1 MTRGLVDAGIS
12 VTIITTGQRVAK
24 ASKESPKP
32 KESQEVTCLYF
43 RRTTGFYKTS
53 FAMRGWLK
61 RHIGEFDLVHVHA
74 LFSYSSIAAAKAAR
88 DARVPYIVRPL
99 GVLNRWG
106 MENRRRRLKRLSLR
120 WIELPLLRDAAAI
133 HFTSQAERKEAL
145 ISCPELA
152 SIRSVVIPLPVEIPP
167 VAGLTPEK
175 FATKFPSIRG
185 REVVLFLSRTDR
197 KKGLELLVE
206 AFTQIS
212 RRFSSALLVIAGA
225 GDNAHE
231 MELRARAETL
241 GISGDMVWTGFLGP
255 EDKANALGAATV
267 FVLPS
272 YSENFG
278 IAAAEAMAAGVP
290 TILSEGV
297 AIAEYSVASQ
307 AALIV
312 PPQAKAIADALELV
326 LKDRE
331 LRKRLSNNGRALCQ
345 ERFSV
350 NAVGMALK
358 DLYDS
363 VLDAAGRP
371 TANS

>member
-1 MTRGLVDAGIS
+1 
-12 VTIITTGQRVAK
+12 
-24 ASKESPKP
+24 
-32 KESQEVTCLYF
+32 
-43 RRTTGFYKTS
+43 
-53 FAMRGWLK
+53 
-61 RHIGEFDLVHVHA
+61 
-74 LFSYSSIAAAKAAR
+74 
-88 DARVPYIVRPL
+88 
-99 GVLNRWG
+99 
-106 MENRRRRLKRLSLR
+106 
-120 WIELPLLRDAAAI
+120 
-133 HFTSQAERKEAL
+133 
-145 ISCPELA
+145 
-152 SIRSVVIPLPVEIPP
+152 
-167 VAGLTPEK
+167 
-175 FATKFPSIRG
+175 
-185 REVVLFLSRTDR
+185 LFLSRTDR